1 MNITSSTKLYCIIG
15 KPVSQSLSPV
25 MHNRAFQFTG
35 TNAVY
40 CAFEPSG
47 IGEAVAAM
55 RALNI
60 AGASVTIPFKI
71 DVMDYIDEVDPIA
84 AKTGSVNTLVNRN
97 GKITG
102 YNTDGTG
109 ARAALEKAG
118 ARLSGSSVLLI
129 GNGGS
134 ARGIAYAL
142 LSAGA
147 HISVTGRNPER
158 ISAFAESLKDEERNI
173 SVGVKA
179 SGELTADYASA
190 FDIIIN
196 TTPLGMEP
204 QTNATPIGAE
214 FLRKGQY
221 VFDIVYKPDMTRLLT
236 EAEKKGCIPVK
247 GVEMLI
253 HQGARQFE
261 IWTGKAA
268 PVDEMRRIV
277 FEFLYGR

>member
-25 MHNRAFQFTG
+25 MHNRAFQLTG

-55 RALNI
+55 RSLNI
-60 AGASVTIPFKI
+60 AGASVTIPFKME
-71 DVMDYIDEVDPIA
+71 VMDYIDEVDPMA
-84 AKTGSVNTLVNRN
+84 ARIGSVNTLVNRN

-109 ARAALEKAG
+109 ARTALEKAG
-118 ARLSGSSVLLI
+118 ARLAGSSVLLI

-134 ARGIAYAL
+134 ARGIAHAL

-147 HISVTGRNPER
+147 GISVTGRNPER
-158 ISAFAESLKDEERNI
+158 ISAFAESLSDEARGI
-173 SVGVKA
+173 SVGIAVPE
-179 SGELTADYASA
+179 ELTADYASG

-204 QTNATPIGAE
+204 QINAT
-214 FLRKGQY
+214 LRKSQY
-221 VFDIVYKPDMTRLLT
+221 VFDIVYKPDMTRFLT
-236 EAEKKGCIPVK
+236 EAQEKGCVLVK